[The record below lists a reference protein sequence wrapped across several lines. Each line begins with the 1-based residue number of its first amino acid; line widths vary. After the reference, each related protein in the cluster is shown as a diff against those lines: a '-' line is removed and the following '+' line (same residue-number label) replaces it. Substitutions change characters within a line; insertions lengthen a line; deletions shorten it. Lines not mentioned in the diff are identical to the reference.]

1 MLTEE
6 VKKAFPKDASKTAQ
20 HPLDSERP
28 FLHQTLKGFYGEF
41 TLVALVS
48 TVAYLGLEARGVEV
62 QCQIA
67 PGMPRFNVVG
77 LPDKAVNESR
87 ERVHAALSA
96 MGLSLPPKRITINLS
111 PADLPKEGS
120 HYDLPIALALLAAMG
135 VTDAEQL
142 TEYVA
147 VGELALDGRIIASPG
162 VLLAAIHASSAEKG
176 LICPAAQGSEARWA
190 SGIPIAAAPDLI
202 SLLNHLKGTQVLPTP
217 APGEAEP
224 TKRGP
229 DLKQVKGQEVAKRA
243 LEIAAAGGH
252 NLLMVGPPGAG
263 KSLLAA
269 CLPGILPPLTPAEAL
284 EVSMVASVAGTLEDG
299 RISRARPFRSPHH
312 SASMAAL
319 TGGGL
324 KVKPGEVSLAHLGV
338 LFLDELPEFQ
348 RPVLDSLRQPLETG
362 EVTVARANAHVTFP
376 ARVQLIAAMNPCRCG
391 HLGDPALGCSRA
403 PRCAADYQNK
413 ISGPMLDRIDLHVEV
428 DPVSAADLS
437 LPPPAEGSDQVA
449 ERVARARAIQT
460 ARLEAT
466 GARTNA
472 ELDGDGLE
480 QFATPDEPGRKL
492 LMQAAEAM
500 RLSAR
505 GYTRMLRVARTVADL
520 AGVETVGRIHI
531 AEALSY
537 RRMGVRG

>member
-1 MLTEE
+1 M
-6 VKKAFPKDASKTAQ
+6 
-20 HPLDSERP
+20 
-28 FLHQTLKGFYGEF
+28 
-41 TLVALVS
+41 VALVS

-162 VLLAAIHASSAEKG
+162 VLLAAIHASSVEKG

-224 TKRGP
+224 PKRGP

-252 NLLMVGPPGAG
+252 NLLMIGPPGAG
-263 KSLLAA
+263 KSLLTA

-299 RISRARPFRSPHH
+299 RISRMRPFRSPHH

-449 ERVARARAIQT
+449 ARVARARAIQT
-460 ARLEAT
+460 LRKETT

-472 ELDGDGLE
+472 ELDGEGLE
-480 QFATPDEPGRKL
+480 AFATPDEPGRKL

-520 AGVETVGRIHI
+520 ARVETVGRIHI

-537 RRMGVRG
+537 RRMGARG